1 MDYKQSV
8 TMDSSGF
15 VLLADFVPGIVQ
27 EIRYYSKYDEN
38 KRSDLE

>member
-1 MDYKQSV
+1 MDYKQTV

-27 EIRYYSKYDEN
+27 EIRYYSTY
-38 KRSDLE
+38 SFIGVS

>member
-15 VLLADFVPGIVQ
+15 APLADFVPGIMQ
-27 EIRYYSKYDEN
+27 EIRYYSTYN
-38 KRSDLE
+38 FIGVS